1 MSEMTQVQH
10 VPLKSPQAL
19 DLTRPTPTPRPM
31 LKPRSELTPKSSKTA
46 PPAIHAPDQHSVSAL
61 GQAAPSLPLTTASQ
75 PSKGTPTPTQAAAS
89 KSTSANGYN
98 PRLGQNLAKAGIRAA
113 NSMRSE
119 NWCFR
124 GVKKAL
130 KLAYGKPIL
139 SGEFAYEAAAQLT
152 RNPRFK
158 EISVPAADLRK
169 LPAGAI
175 VVWKASRA
183 NNAGHISIALGD
195 GRESSDQIRKQ
206 MTRNHGA
213 GHRVFIP
220 IK

>member
-1 MSEMTQVQH
+1 MSEITPVQH

-19 DLTRPTPTPRPM
+19 DLTRPSPTPRPV
-31 LKPRSELTPKSSKTA
+31 LKPRSELTKPSKTA
-46 PPAIHAPDQHSVSAL
+46 PPARHTPDRHSVSAI
-61 GQAAPSLPLTTASQ
+61 GQAAPSIPLATASQ
-75 PSKGTPTPTQAAAS
+75 PSKPTLSATQTAPITS
-89 KSTSANGYN
+89 SSANGYN

-130 KLAYGKPIL
+130 KIAYGKPLL
-139 SGEFAYEAAAQLT
+139 SGEFAYEAAAQLA

-169 LPAGAI
+169 LPAGAL

-195 GRESSDQIRKQ
+195 GRESSDHIGKQ
-206 MTRNHGA
+206 LTRHHGA

-220 IK
+220 VK

>member
-1 MSEMTQVQH
+1 MTQVT
-10 VPLKSPQAL
+10 LASPQSL
-19 DLTRPTPTPRPM
+19 DLTRPVPAERP
-31 LKPRSELTPKSSKTA
+31 LLRPRSEITQPIPPQTAASLTPKDTRQTSSAAGRAATSV
-46 PPAIHAPDQHSVSAL
+46 PLAI
-61 GQAAPSLPLTTASQ
+61 
-75 PSKGTPTPTQAAAS
+75 AS
-89 KSTSANGYN
+89 KPVRHAQGTQVAQNTQHANGYN
-98 PRLGQNLAKAGIRAA
+98 PRLGKNLAAAGIRAA

-119 NWCFR
+119 NWCYR

-130 KLAYGKPIL
+130 RIAYGKPML
-139 SGEFAYEAAAQLT
+139 SGGFAYQAAAQLA

-158 EISVPAADLRK
+158 EINVPASGLRK

-195 GRESSDQIRKQ
+195 GRESSDHIQTQ

-213 GHRVFIP
+213 GHRVFVP
-220 IK
+220 VK